1 MARDPEEPVEQS
13 THEASDDASAEP
25 AEQGARVRRGGPFG
39 VLLKIAYDGTAYA
52 GWAPQPG
59 TRTIHEAVS
68 GAIAALDPRAGPLR
82 GTSRTDAGVHADGQL
97 AAFDASLA
105 IPPRGWVL
113 ALNQHLPDD
122 VCIRS
127 ARAVPVDF
135 NPRFAARG
143 KRYRYRVLLDRIRDP
158 RWTNRA
164 WRIGWPVDL
173 ERVARAARQFEGRHD
188 FAAFRSSHDAR
199 RDTVR
204 TMTRVV
210 VEPGEDPRIVTV
222 AVEGQAFLYNMVRI
236 MVGTL
241 FDVARGKLSE
251 EAVVRALEGKERRLA
266 GTTAP
271 AHGLTL
277 ERVDVELPEG
287 AGEPWPH

>member
-1 MARDPEEPVEQS
+1 MSSLVDPS
-13 THEASDDASAEP
+13 LAASSAPSEDR
-25 AEQGARVRRGGPFG
+25 AAVRSSPGSG

-52 GWAPQPG
+52 GWAPQTA
-59 TRTIHEAVS
+59 TRTVHEAVS
-68 GAIAALDPRAGPLR
+68 GAILALDPRASSPR

-97 AAFDASLA
+97 AAFDASLT
-105 IPPRGWVL
+105 IPARGWVL

-122 VCIRS
+122 VCVRS
-127 ARAVPVDF
+127 ARIVPVGF

-143 KRYRYRVLLDRIRDP
+143 KCYRYRVLLDRVRDP
-158 RWTNRA
+158 RWTHRA

-173 ERVARAARQFEGRHD
+173 ERIHRAARHFEGTHD
-188 FAAFRSSHDAR
+188 FAAFRSSHDGR

-204 TMTRVV
+204 TMTRVAL
-210 VEPGEDPRIVTV
+210 EAGEDPRIVSV
-222 AVEGQAFLYNMVRI
+222 VIEGRAFLYNMVRI

-241 FDVARGKLSE
+241 FDVARGKLGE
-251 EAVVRALEGKERRLA
+251 DAIPHALQAKKRSLA

-277 ERVDVELPEG
+277 ESIDVALPDES
-287 AGEPWPH
+287 GEPWPL

>member
-1 MARDPEEPVEQS
+1 VSPPRETP
-13 THEASDDASAEP
+13 T
-25 AEQGARVRRGGPFG
+25 FG
-39 VLLKIAYDGTAYA
+39 VLLKIAYDGTAYS
-52 GWAPQPG
+52 GWAPQQDA
-59 TRTIHEAVS
+59 RTVHGAVT
-68 GAIAALDPRAGPLR
+68 GAIAALDPRASLPR

-97 AAFDASLA
+97 AAFDATLA

-122 VCIRS
+122 VCVRS
-127 ARAVPVDF
+127 AQGVPLGF

-158 RWTNRA
+158 RWSARA
-164 WRIGWPVDL
+164 WRIGWPIDL
-173 ERVARAARQFEGRHD
+173 DRLARAARHFEGTHD

-199 RDTVR
+199 SDTVR
-204 TMTRVV
+204 TMTRVE
-210 VEPGEDPRIVTV
+210 VEPGEDPRIVTL

-241 FDVARGKLSE
+241 FDIARGKLGE
-251 EAVVRALEGKERRLA
+251 DAVVRALEGKERRLA

-277 ERVDVELPEG
+277 ERIDVQLPEG